1 MKFHVGF
8 SGHFRLETH
17 DAQTGELR
25 QVREFDNIITNS
37 GLNSYGAGVRNMQ
50 WCHVG
55 TGQNTPAATDS
66 ALGNPIAAT
75 NTILEKSNPAAEA
88 PDWILTKIIA
98 YRFAAGAAAGN
109 ISEVGIASAGLPF
122 PSNAYLW
129 SRARILDEHG
139 NPSTITVL
147 NNEYLDVYYTVKIH
161 LPIGGEITFPVT
173 ISGNN
178 HTVKAKIANVS
189 TALISTSANG
199 IATEGIH
206 CRQVKT
212 NSTELG
218 GIDGEVN
225 GTGYGVTGNSVLQA
239 YQNNSFKTSSVITFA
254 LNQANYPNGISGLV
268 MRTNP
273 TSSASQLA
281 PFFQAQYLIT
291 PPIMKTQNNELA
303 LTFEYSWGRYGE

>member
-1 MKFHVGF
+1 MKFRVGF

-37 GLNSYGAGVRNMQ
+37 GLNSYGMGISNMS

-55 TGQNTPAATDS
+55 TGQNLPAATDS
-66 ALGNPIAAT
+66 SLGNPIAAT
-75 NTILEKSNPAAEA
+75 GTILEKSCPAAEA

-147 NNEYLDVYYTVKIH
+147 SNEYLDVYYTVKIH

-173 ISGNN
+173 ISGNS
-178 HTVKAKIANVS
+178 HTVKAKIANIS
-189 TALISTSANG
+189 TAKISTYANG
-199 IATEGIH
+199 IASEGIH
-206 CRQVKT
+206 CRYVKT
-212 NSTELG
+212 NSSELG

-225 GTGYGVTGNSVLQA
+225 GTGYSVTGNSVRQA
-239 YQNNSFKTSSVITFA
+239 YQNNSFKTSSIITFA
-254 LNQANYPNGISGLV
+254 LNQANYPDGISGLV
-268 MRTNP
+268 VATQSG
-273 TSSASQLA
+273 SSATQLA
-281 PFFQAQYLIT
+281 PYFQAQYLIS